1 MNNNNKNSWGK
12 EEEERDHHNEK
23 WFMKFKMKCVYWT
36 TLPLR
41 IFLGLSS
48 NSQHIASFIAV
59 KFNHPQTSKAFL
71 KLFKYLP
78 SCKILM
84 RNQYQIDQFTHADDI
99 LLTQYHIPERNSDS
113 MSIQEKVKERIIL
126 KKNQLTLTCQVLSCS
141 PSTCYA

>member
-1 MNNNNKNSWGK
+1 
-12 EEEERDHHNEK
+12 
-23 WFMKFKMKCVYWT
+23 
-36 TLPLR
+36 
-41 IFLGLSS
+41 
-48 NSQHIASFIAV
+48 
-59 KFNHPQTSKAFL
+59 
-71 KLFKYLP
+71 
-78 SCKILM
+78 M